1 MLDELLLLS
10 GNDIPFYQAGVSI
23 HQPRL
28 KEIGYIGE
36 NNFHIGSHFLV
47 FSKNDLPEKDKVNL
61 ENQSD
66 FDIFM
71 SVMNSRDKAKHKTD
85 ALMILALLFPS
96 AKIKIEKDKILLQLE
111 NFSSSINK
119 NNFNDFK
126 QIINEI
132 FCLNISVS
140 DEGNYNPADDLAAKI
155 AEKIKKAKVKKNG
168 LKEGN
173 LEKISV
179 YSKYIS
185 ILSVGLQKNINDL
198 LEYTIYQLRDE
209 FKRFR
214 LKQDFDVY
222 IQAKLAGVKDL
233 EEVDNWMEDIHP

>member
-85 ALMILALLFPS
+85 ALMILALLFPN

-126 QIINEI
+126 LIIDEI
-132 FCLNISVS
+132 FCLNISAS
-140 DEGNYNPADDLAAKI
+140 DENNYNPADDFAAKI
-155 AEKIKKAKVKKNG
+155 TEKIKKAKAKKNG

-209 FKRFR
+209 FKRFQ

-222 IQAKLAGVKDL
+222 IQAKLAGAKDL
-233 EEVDNWMEDIHP
+233 EEVTNWMEDIHP

>member
-10 GNDIPFYQAGVSI
+10 GNDIPFYQARVSI

-28 KEIGYIGE
+28 REIGYIGE
-36 NNFHIGSHFLV
+36 TEFHIGSRFLV

-85 ALMILALLFPS
+85 ALMVLALLFPT

-111 NFSSSINK
+111 NFSSSINN
-119 NNFNDFK
+119 NNFNNFK

-132 FCLNISVS
+132 FCLNVVAE
-140 DEGNYNPADDLAAKI
+140 DAYDPADDLAAKI
-155 AEKIKKAKVKKNG
+155 AEKIKKGKAKRNH
-168 LKEGN
+168 KEGS
-173 LEKISV
+173 LEKFSV

-185 ILSVGLQKNINDL
+185 ILSVGLQKNMNDL
-198 LEYTIYQLRDE
+198 LEYTVYQIRDE
-209 FKRFR
+209 FKRFQ
-214 LKQDFDVY
+214 LKQNFDIY
-222 IQAKLAGVKDL
+222 TQAKLAGAKDL
-233 EEVDNWMEDIHP
+233 EEVTDWMEDIHP